1 MMKRSLTTILA
12 FASLSLMGAFAQLT
26 GANHNLVVEHG
37 VYQVGPNSA
46 NPVYTPQGFMLTPG
60 GGYPIVQNPQIVSQ
74 SAVNAVTGSPG
85 FAFLNWAT
93 APQGQFGGAQT
104 NMFSQVAPFAGRI
117 WWTNYWV
124 RDVPS
129 NDGVGSYNVSG
140 GNVLFQNGP
149 VAWGGRAGIYFPFR
163 GFAVGPNAYVA
174 GAMLFEFTVYNALN
188 AIVNQFIL
196 GVHFGFDGLGPRP
209 NGVFVYGSTPAFWGW
224 QFNDFGTTF
233 AGYGLAWTNV
243 FIPAGGKVLLEG
255 RLTLLADPDSGFD
268 ITNEFDNLPE
278 VTANLP
284 DLGYTP
290 VPEPASMTALG
301 VGLIA
306 LLARRRRSK
315 A

>member
-1 MMKRSLTTILA
+1 MSKRLTVLLA
-12 FASLSLMGAFAQLT
+12 FTSLSVFCAHAQFVGAT
-26 GANHNLVVEHG
+26 HNLVVEHG

-46 NPVYTPQGFMLTPG
+46 VPIYTPQGFMLTPG
-60 GGYPIVQNPQIVSQ
+60 AGYPTVQNPTIVSQ

-93 APQGQFGGAQT
+93 APAGQFGGART
-104 NMFSQVAPFAGRI
+104 RMLSQVAPNIGRI
-117 WWTNYWV
+117 WWTDYMI

-149 VAWGGRAGIYFPFR
+149 IGWAGRAGIFFPFR

-174 GAMLFEFTVYNALN
+174 GAMLFEMTVYNALN
-188 AIVNQFIL
+188 AVVNQFIL
-196 GVHFGFDGLGPRP
+196 GVHFGFDGPGGRP
-209 NGVFVYGSTPAFWGW
+209 NGVFVYGTTPAFWGW
-224 QFNDFGTTF
+224 QFNDFGNTF

-243 FIPAGGKVLLEG
+243 AIPAGGKLTLEG
-255 RLTLLADPDSGFD
+255 RLTLLADPDAEFD
-268 ITNEFDNLPE
+268 ITNEFDSLPE
-278 VTANLP
+278 VLANLP

-301 VGLIA
+301 VGLLA
-306 LLARRRRSK
+306 LIARRRRRT